1 MKFYSTIP
9 PLGGK
14 PLDDGARANESLFHR
29 VFSATPRVRV
39 CARARARE
47 RRSSLCA
54 PCTQIA
60 SDYLHRDPLTSGIR
74 SPFIRAAF
82 AFPTQQPVEK
92 RSCDSSFL
100 PPPSSF
106 SSFSSVSLS
115 TSDYSLPRQLD
126 LFAGSRYN

>member
-14 PLDDGARANESLFHR
+14 PLDGGARANESLFHR

-47 RRSSLCA
+47 ASLCA
-54 PCTQIA
+54 HKLRPTICIVTHLPRGYVPRLFAPRLRFLRNNQWKKE
-60 SDYLHRDPLTSGIR
+60 
-74 SPFIRAAF
+74 AAILL
-82 AFPTQQPVEK
+82 
-92 RSCDSSFL
+92 SFL
-100 PPPSSF
+100 PPSSF

-115 TSDYSLPRQLD
+115 MSNYSLPRQGD
-126 LFAGSRYN
+126 LFAGLRYN